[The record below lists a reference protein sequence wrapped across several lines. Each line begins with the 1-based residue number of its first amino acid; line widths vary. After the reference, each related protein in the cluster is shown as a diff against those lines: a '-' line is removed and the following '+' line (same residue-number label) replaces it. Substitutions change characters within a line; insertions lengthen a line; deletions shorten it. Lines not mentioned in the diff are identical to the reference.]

1 MQGKLLGSSNRAV
14 VVTVAEIRDSDS
26 TIQLRYGGGDEE
38 HFEVTKRVTWAK
50 FQAALGSG
58 KGARSTEAAAPASP
72 DDSGGGSGPRDSLF
86 GDRAQSAASEITVRP
101 EVRLSI
107 SEA

>member
-26 TIQLRYGGGDEE
+26 TIQLRYSGGDED
-38 HFEVTKRVTWAK
+38 HFEVIKRVTWAK
-50 FQAALGSG
+50 FHAALGSG
-58 KGARSTEAAAPASP
+58 KSARSTEAATLTSSN
-72 DDSGGGSGPRDSLF
+72 DGGGSSGTRDSLF
-86 GDRAQSAASEITVRP
+86 GDRAQSAASGITVRP
-101 EVRLSI
+101 EVQLSI